1 MVLIRIYRWNYFFA
15 PSIIIHN
22 NLTHRICYRHSISLL
37 FMANHPMYPIPYK
50 NKIKTLIFRKERQHK
65 NSLPKPQSFNLSN
78 FHTLG
83 RILPPKYKDIVY
95 WSVVVKTRRKK
106 KILLEILKQRIG
118 LGFQVFFQ
126 IGFLLSEQLL
136 VCVWELFCVFRLF
149 SFIILHLKLVY

>member
-1 MVLIRIYRWNYFFA
+1 
-15 PSIIIHN
+15 
-22 NLTHRICYRHSISLL
+22 
-37 FMANHPMYPIPYK
+37 MYPIPYK

-136 VCVWELFCVFRLF
+136 VFF
-149 SFIILHLKLVY
+149 